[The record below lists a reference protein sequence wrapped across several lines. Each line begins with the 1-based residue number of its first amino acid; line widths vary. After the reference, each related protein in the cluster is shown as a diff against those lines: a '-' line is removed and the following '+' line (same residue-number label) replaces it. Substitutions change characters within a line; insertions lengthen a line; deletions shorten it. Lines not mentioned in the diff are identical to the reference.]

1 MTDNEAARWRQRIN
15 STIHTYLFSIGP
27 DRPVHYYDTP
37 LASTTRE
44 RGHLL
49 EAAAC
54 AFRFSP
60 VWTARQVQVFRD
72 LASYALS
79 LDGTEQRGFLC
90 ACQDLYILPQY
101 VQSIHSGLTD
111 EQVAALFFRP
121 FGNDAASSLS

>member
-1 MTDNEAARWRQRIN
+1 MTDNEAAQWRQRIN
-15 STIHTYLFSIGP
+15 STIHTYLFSIGEA
-27 DRPVHYYDTP
+27 RPTHYYDTP

-60 VWTARQVQVFRD
+60 VWMARQVQVFRD
-72 LASYALS
+72 LASYAWS

-111 EQVAALFFRP
+111 AQVAALFFRP
-121 FGNDAASSLS
+121 FES